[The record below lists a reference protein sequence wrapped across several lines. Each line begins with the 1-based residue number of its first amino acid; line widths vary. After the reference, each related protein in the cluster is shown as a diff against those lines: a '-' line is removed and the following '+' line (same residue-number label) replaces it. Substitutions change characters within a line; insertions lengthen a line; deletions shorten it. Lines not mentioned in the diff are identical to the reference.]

1 MRDDLHRLAEIFAAP
16 LLVEH
21 VPIDLSGREVRVF
34 VQILVDEAL
43 IVTEIE
49 IGLGTVLGDVYL
61 AVLVRA
67 HRAGVHIN
75 IGIEL
80 LRRNLQAAR
89 LEQTAE
95 RGRCNAFAESG
106 NNAACNKNVLGHE

>member
-21 VPIDLSGREVRVF
+21 VPVDLAGREVGVL

-43 IVTEIE
+43 IVAEIE
-49 IGLGTVLGDVYL
+49 IGLRAVLGDVYL
-61 AVLVRA
+61 TVLVRT
-67 HRAGVHIN
+67 HRAGVYIN

-95 RGRCNAFAESG
+95 RGRRNAFAESG